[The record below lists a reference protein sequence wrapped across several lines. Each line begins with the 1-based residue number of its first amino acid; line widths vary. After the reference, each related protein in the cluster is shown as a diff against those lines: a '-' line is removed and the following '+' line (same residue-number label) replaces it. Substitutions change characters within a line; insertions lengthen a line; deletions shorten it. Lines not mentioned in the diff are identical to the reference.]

1 MEDRLNQ
8 TYTPRVVRARINI
21 PARPWQAYREE
32 YRGQGFTVNNFKAM
46 QKADQY
52 FNGLEITLSSWWYD
66 DHSCWHLFNWPQAVD
81 DRVMCAMYH
90 AEQYKGGP
98 GMLPSAYKGDFE
110 KFRADWAAGTYDPGA
125 TYTFKLENVEVL
137 EVLQEEAWNERE
149 PERPRRRNG
158 RSGRRRAA
166 NAVGKKKHRPKSKA
180 ELLQAQWERERPRPQ
195 RPAAGWMQAA
205 AERANR
211 AQAAVIAKRKEGK
224 PG

>member
-1 MEDRLNQ
+1 MEDRSNQ

-98 GMLPSAYKGDFE
+98 GMLPSA
-110 KFRADWAAGTYDPGA
+110 
-125 TYTFKLENVEVL
+125 
-137 EVLQEEAWNERE
+137 
-149 PERPRRRNG
+149 
-158 RSGRRRAA
+158 
-166 NAVGKKKHRPKSKA
+166 PKSKA

>member
-1 MEDRLNQ
+1 MEDRSNQ

-81 DRVMCAMYH
+81 DRVMCALYH

-137 EVLQEEAWNERE
+137 EVLQEEAWQDLE
-149 PERPRRRNG
+149 PER
-158 RSGRRRAA
+158 AA
-166 NAVGKKKHRPKSKA
+166 PPKRKKRKKKGR
-180 ELLQAQWERERPRPQ
+180 
-195 RPAAGWMQAA
+195 
-205 AERANR
+205 
-211 AQAAVIAKRKEGK
+211 KRRG
-224 PG
+224 

>member
-1 MEDRLNQ
+1 MEDRSNQ

-52 FNGLEITLSSWWYD
+52 FNGMEITLSSWWYD

-98 GMLPSAYKGDFE
+98 HMLPSAYKGDFE

-125 TYTFKLENVEVL
+125 TYTFKPEDVEVL
-137 EVLQEEAWNERE
+137 EVLQEEAWQDRE
-149 PERPRRRNG
+149 PER
-158 RSGRRRAA
+158 AA
-166 NAVGKKKHRPKSKA
+166 PPPKRKKRKKK
-180 ELLQAQWERERPRPQ
+180 
-195 RPAAGWMQAA
+195 G
-205 AERANR
+205 
-211 AQAAVIAKRKEGK
+211 RKKHG
-224 PG
+224 